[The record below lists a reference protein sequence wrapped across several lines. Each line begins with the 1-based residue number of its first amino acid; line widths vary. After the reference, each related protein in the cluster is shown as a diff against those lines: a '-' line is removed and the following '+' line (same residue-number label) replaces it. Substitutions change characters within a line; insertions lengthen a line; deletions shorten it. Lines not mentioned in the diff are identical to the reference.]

1 VMRIALVGLALLGIV
16 SEASAADLGDVI
28 RGSTPYEPG
37 VPSYHR
43 WEGFYAG
50 GQIGYANVMADFG
63 NGVSSLVGF
72 IERNSE
78 EEAVMHVS
86 TWTTLKNQTKSGQ
99 SYGFFAGYNSQWDD
113 VVLGVE
119 ANYNRASFSVSDADS
134 VSLQQTLSDGNVHG
148 ITVNAAASMDLIDYG
163 TIRGR
168 AGYVMG
174 RFLPYGTLG
183 LAVGRANITQSAIVS
198 ERVSAQDGTFIRDIP
213 TQTATNAKA
222 AYIWGYAAG
231 AGLDVEV
238 APGIMLRAEYELVQF
253 STFSD
258 MRAMMQ
264 TVRVGA
270 GVKF

>member
-1 VMRIALVGLALLGIV
+1 MRIALVGLALLGIV

-28 RGSTPYEPG
+28 RGSAPYVPG
-37 VPSYHR
+37 VPTYHN
-43 WEGFYAG
+43 WEGFYVG
-50 GQIGYANVMADFG
+50 GQICYDNVVADFG

-78 EEAVMHVS
+78 EEAVMHPS

-99 SYGFFAGYNSQWDD
+99 SYGIFAGYNSQWDD
-113 VVLGVE
+113 VILGVE
-119 ANYNRASFSVSDADS
+119 LNYNRTSLSVSDADS
-134 VSLQQTLSDGNVHG
+134 VSLQQTLSDGKVHA
-148 ITVNAAASMDLIDYG
+148 ITVNAAAGIDLNDYG
-163 TIRGR
+163 TLRGR

-174 RFLPYGTLG
+174 RFLPYGVLG
-183 LAVGRANITQSAIVS
+183 VAVGRANVTQSAIVS
-198 ERVSAQDGTFIRDIP
+198 ERVSEQDGTFIRNIP
-213 TQTATNAKA
+213 TQTATNTKA

-231 AGLDVEV
+231 AGLDMEV
-238 APGIMLRAEYELVQF
+238 APGFILRAEYEFLQF
-253 STFSD
+253 STFND